1 MTQKTTCYKTP
12 LLLIII
18 MLFPVLFMG
27 QEVDEI
33 IINNDLVAEYIYEFI
48 EVGKSN
54 GLSLGPKIR
63 DKVDYILITPEENSI
78 PNLAKT
84 DKEKKYIL
92 LSKKLEI
99 DSLIL
104 KMVLFR
110 ELWHMLGVP
119 YDTSII
125 MKLKHNKG
133 FTFSVYEN
141 RDIMDVE
148 MNRVSD
154 NYKLNYEK

>member
-1 MTQKTTCYKTP
+1 MTQKTAFHKTP
-12 LLLIII
+12 LVLIISLLIPI
-18 MLFPVLFMG
+18 FFMG

-33 IINNDLVAEYIYEFI
+33 IINNDLVGEYIYEFI
-48 EVGKSN
+48 EIGKSN

-63 DKVDYILITPEENSI
+63 DKVDYILVTPQENDITH
-78 PNLAKT
+78 LART
-84 DKEKKYIL
+84 DKDKKYIL